1 MMDNR
6 EVFCDIHNGLN
17 RHSSEVYMNEINPI
31 ERIQTLCKERNWSY
45 YQLSKAS
52 GIAYSTLNTMLNKEN
67 MPTLPTLLKL
77 CQGFGISLTDFF
89 EPDRNRKGLTE
100 EQTECLSLFTTLPPD
115 DRRLAISYMKGLLK
129 VL

>member
-1 MMDNR
+1 
-6 EVFCDIHNGLN
+6 
-17 RHSSEVYMNEINPI
+17 MNEINPI